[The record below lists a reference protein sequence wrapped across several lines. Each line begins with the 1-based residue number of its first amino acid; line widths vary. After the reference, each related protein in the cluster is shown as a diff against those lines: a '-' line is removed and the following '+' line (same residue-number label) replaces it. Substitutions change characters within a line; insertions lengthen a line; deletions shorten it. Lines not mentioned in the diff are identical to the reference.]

1 MRKAIQFTVRS
12 VFYSTGFIAL
22 VALPQIL
29 AHSVGAPVYM

>member
-22 VALPQIL
+22 IALPQL
-29 AHSVGAPVYM
+29 LTHSVGAPVYI